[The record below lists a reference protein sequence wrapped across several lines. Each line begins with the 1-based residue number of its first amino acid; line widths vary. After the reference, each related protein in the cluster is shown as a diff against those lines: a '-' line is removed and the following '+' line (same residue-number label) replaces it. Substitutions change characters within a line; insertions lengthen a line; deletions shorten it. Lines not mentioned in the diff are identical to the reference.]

1 MANHEAAGGP
11 TVPPLDPKYLEQISK
26 GLDRAFKEADEETA
40 DVDELRLA
48 IFSDHHKGAQNKAD
62 DFRRCEFAYAAALG
76 YYLESGYRLCIL
88 GDAEELWEESP
99 ADVIEGYKEVL
110 RLERKFRE
118 AGRYERFWGN
128 HDDEWTRSGQL
139 RKLHEVLSQGPMRE
153 ALKIR
158 IRRAE
163 GSDCT
168 VFLVHGHQGTTESDK
183 WGWLSKPVVRLV
195 WRQVQRMTGWSA
207 TTPASDHRL
216 RGTHDRAMHE
226 WARRRG
232 PGLILIAG
240 HTHRP
245 VFARSMPDPPPA
257 RSVEELERLH
267 KEAGRNGDGAAV
279 AALRAELEYSR
290 TLARR
295 PDPVA
300 VADLPCYFNT
310 GCCSFPDGDI
320 TGLEIADGELRLVR
334 WPVNLGELRAKD
346 GDDPG
351 PGGTID
357 AERRI
362 LATQALPDLLDAVSS
377 PRPGAAELEEHV
389 IGPAAPEPTATVE
402 ER

>member
-1 MANHEAAGGP
+1 MAHHEAAGGP
-11 TVPPLDPKYLEQISK
+11 TVPPLDPKYLDQISQ
-26 GLDRAFKEADEETA
+26 GLDRAFQKADEETA
-40 DVDELRLA
+40 EIDELRIA
-48 IFSDHHKGAQNKAD
+48 IVSDHHKGAQNKAD

-99 ADVIEGYKEVL
+99 ADVLDAYTEVL

-118 AGRYERFWGN
+118 AGRYDRFWGN
-128 HDDEWTRSGQL
+128 HDDLWGRSGEV
-139 RKLHEVLSQGPMRE
+139 RKLNDVLSQGPMRE

-158 IRRAE
+158 IRRPA

-168 VFLVHGHQGTTESDK
+168 IFLVHGHQGTTESDK

-195 WRQVQRMTGWSA
+195 WRQVQRVTGWSA

-216 RGTHDRAMHE
+216 RGVHDRAMYE

-232 PGLILIAG
+232 PGVIMIAG

-257 RSVEELERLH
+257 RSVKELEDLH
-267 KEAGRNGDGAAV
+267 AKAGRNGDGTAA

-334 WPVNLGELRAKD
+334 WPVNLGELRD
-346 GDDPG
+346 EGDQAA

-362 LATQALPDLLDAVSS
+362 LATQPLTDLLDTVSS
-377 PRPGAAELEEHV
+377 PRPGPTELVEHV
-389 IGPAAPEPTATVE
+389 IVPAAPEPTAPIE